1 MSLTRRDYLR
11 GAGGVALSAS
21 MAAGSRP
28 AAAQSRANV
37 LRHVTGATISSLD
50 PTFQGATRESLPL
63 SVNIYDRLLSMGRK
77 EGPHGFV
84 FDTENLRGELAERFE
99 RSADGLTFTFHIR
112 EGATWHD
119 GSPVE
124 VQDIKWSLDR
134 AVSARS
140 FSRAQMAIGSQTST
154 DQFTIVGDRQIQIR
168 IDRPNRLALLT
179 QSVPFLPMFNSRL
192 ARQHAT
198 AEDPW
203 AVTWL
208 KDNAAGGGAY
218 TVESNRPGQQIVLRR
233 NERWKNGADG
243 ALPFFQR
250 VILQTVPDVSA
261 RVSLIERGD
270 ADLTLDAA
278 ASDIPG
284 IEQRGRAR
292 VLPITQTNA
301 FQCISFNLRSAPFD
315 DPKVRQAIAA
325 ALPYDDMFRAALF
338 GRGQPLY
345 GANWTDP
352 PSSAVFQPM
361 PNRTDLDKARQLL
374 REAGHGGGFRTSFAY
389 PTSASATV
397 DPMAA
402 LIKESLARL
411 DIDVTVQK
419 MPDAQ
424 FTTMLVERRLAM
436 FFDFGTSWLTPP
448 DYIASTF
455 YSGPGRWNSSGWN
468 NAEVAALVEQARYET
483 DQATY
488 DAAMLR
494 VVRLIRDEV
503 PVVLLWHPS
512 HDAVVSRDIQGY
524 TYWFHRGA
532 DYRDLR
538 RA

>member
-1 MSLTRRDYLR
+1 MRLHRRDYLR
-11 GAGGVALSAS
+11 GAGGAALSAL
-21 MAAGSRP
+21 MAKHSNP
-28 AAAQSRANV
+28 AAAQSRANT
-37 LRHVTGATISSLD
+37 LRHITGATISSLD

-63 SVNIYDRLLSMGRK
+63 SVNIYDRLVSMGRRQ
-77 EGPHGFV
+77 GPHGFI
-84 FDTENLRGELAERFE
+84 FDADNLRGELAERID
-99 RSADGLTFTFHIR
+99 RSSDGLTFTFHVR

-134 AVSARS
+134 AVTARS
-140 FSRAQMAIGSQTST
+140 FAKAQMAIGSQTST
-154 DQFTIVGDRQIQIR
+154 DQFTVVGDRQLQIKL
-168 IDRPNRLALLT
+168 DRPNRLALLT
-179 QSVPFLPMFNSRL
+179 LSVPFLPMFNSKL
-192 ARQHAT
+192 AQRHAGSD
-198 AEDPW
+198 DPW
-203 AVTWL
+203 AINWL

-218 TVESNRPGQQIVLRR
+218 SVESNRPGQQVVLRR
-233 NERWKNGADG
+233 NDRWKNGPDG

-250 VILQTVPDVSA
+250 IIIQTVPDVSA
-261 RVSLIERGD
+261 RVSLVERGD

-301 FQCISFNLRSAPFD
+301 FQCVSFNVRTAPFD
-315 DPKVRQAIAA
+315 DVRVRKAVAA
-325 ALPYDDMFRAALF
+325 ALPYDDMFTAAIF

-345 GANWTDP
+345 GATWSEP
-352 PSSAVFQPM
+352 PSPSVFQPM
-361 PNRTDLDKARQLL
+361 PNRTDLEKARELL
-374 REAGHGGGFRTSFAY
+374 REAGRGGGFRTTFSY
-389 PTSASATV
+389 PSSASATV

-411 DIDVTVQK
+411 NIDVTVQK

-436 FFDFGTSWLTPP
+436 FFDFGTSWLTPS
-448 DYIASTF
+448 DYIASNF

-468 NAEVAALVEQARYET
+468 NPEMPGLMR
-483 DQATY
+483 
-488 DAAMLR
+488 M
-494 VVRLIRDEV
+494 VRHIRDEV

-512 HDAVVSRDIQGY
+512 HDAVVGRDIEGY